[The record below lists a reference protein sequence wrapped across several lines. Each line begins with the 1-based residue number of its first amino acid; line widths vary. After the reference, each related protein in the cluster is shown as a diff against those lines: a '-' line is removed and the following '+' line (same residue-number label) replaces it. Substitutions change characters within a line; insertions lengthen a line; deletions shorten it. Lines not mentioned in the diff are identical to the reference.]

1 MNEHPYNQ
9 LPPSAF
15 WRTGVSQEN
24 PNALKGIY
32 TKKYTIRRKT
42 KIATSG
48 SCFAQHIAR
57 HLLKRG
63 YKVLDLEPP
72 PPGLPSELHLKYGFS
87 TYSARYGNIYTTRHL
102 LQLAREA
109 AGEWSPADWIWERDG
124 RFYDAFRPSVEPK
137 GLGSPDEVIAHRK
150 YHIEKTRQLFKEL
163 DLFIFTLGLT
173 EMWVHKE
180 TGTAYPAAPG
190 VIAGQFDPTIHIFK
204 NAEFNEVVDDFNT
217 FRKTVKKIRGG
228 RPFRILLTVSPVP
241 LTATASGS
249 HVLASSTYSKAV
261 LRAAAGKISA
271 GKKRIDYFPSYEI
284 ATNPKLRSTSFSD
297 NLRSIK
303 DEAVDMIMDHFFS
316 VHSNATIQPQKPIT
330 PLKERAATKMSEIA
344 LEKIQC
350 EESLL
355 DAFGQ

>member
-24 PNALKGIY
+24 PNALEEIY

-72 PPGLPSELHLKYGFS
+72 PPGLPAELHLKYGFS

-109 AGEWSPADWIWERDG
+109 AEEWSPADWIWERDG
-124 RFYDAFRPSVEPK
+124 RFYDAFRPSVEPR

-150 YHIEKTRQLFKEL
+150 YHIERTKQLFKEL
-163 DLFIFTLGLT
+163 DLFIFTFGLT
-173 EMWVHKE
+173 EM
-180 TGTAYPAAPG
+180 
-190 VIAGQFDPTIHIFK
+190 
-204 NAEFNEVVDDFNT
+204 
-217 FRKTVKKIRGG
+217 
-228 RPFRILLTVSPVP
+228 
-241 LTATASGS
+241 
-249 HVLASSTYSKAV
+249 
-261 LRAAAGKISA
+261 
-271 GKKRIDYFPSYEI
+271 
-284 ATNPKLRSTSFSD
+284 
-297 NLRSIK
+297 
-303 DEAVDMIMDHFFS
+303 
-316 VHSNATIQPQKPIT
+316 
-330 PLKERAATKMSEIA
+330 
-344 LEKIQC
+344 
-350 EESLL
+350 
-355 DAFGQ
+355 

>member
-1 MNEHPYNQ
+1 MNEHPYDQ

-24 PNALKGIY
+24 PNALKSIY
-32 TKKYTIRRKT
+32 TKKYKIRRKT
-42 KIATSG
+42 KIATAG

-63 YKVLDLEPP
+63 YDVMDLEPP
-72 PPGLPSELHLKYGFS
+72 PPGLPAELHLKYGFS

-102 LQLAREA
+102 LQLASEA
-109 AGEWSPADWIWERDG
+109 AGEWSPANWIWEKDG
-124 RFYDAFRPSVEPK
+124 RFYDAFRPSVEPR
-137 GLGSPDEVIAHRK
+137 GLGSPDEVIAHRR
-150 YHIEKTRQLFKEL
+150 YHIERTKQLFTQL

-180 TGTAYPAAPG
+180 TGTAYPTAPG
-190 VIAGQFDPTIHIFK
+190 VIAGQFDPTIHTFK
-204 NAEFNEVVDDFNT
+204 NAEFNEVVDDFNA
-217 FRKTVKKIRGG
+217 FRKTVRKIRCG

-241 LTATASGS
+241 LTATASGN
-249 HVLASSTYSKAV
+249 HVLASSIYSKAV

-284 ATNPKLRSTSFSD
+284 ATNPKLRSASFGD

-303 DEAVDMIMDHFFS
+303 EEAVDMIMNHFFS
-316 VHSNATIQPQKPIT
+316 EHSNVTIQPPKTIT
-330 PLKERAATKMSEIA
+330 PLKEGSAAKTSEMNR
-344 LEKIQC
+344 EKIQC

>member
-1 MNEHPYNQ
+1 MNEHPYDN

-15 WRTGVSQEN
+15 WRTGVTQEN
-24 PNALKGIY
+24 PNALKAIY
-32 TKKYTIRRKT
+32 IKKYSIRRQT
-42 KIATSG
+42 KIVTSG

-63 YKVLDLEPP
+63 YNVLDFEPP
-72 PPGLPSELHLKYGFS
+72 PPGLSADLHLKYGFS
-87 TYSARYGNIYTTRHL
+87 TYSARYGNIYTTKHL

-124 RFYDAFRPSVEPK
+124 RFYDAFRPSIEPR
-137 GLGSPDEVIAHRK
+137 GLASPDEVIAHRR
-150 YHIEKTRQLFKEL
+150 YHIEKTRQLFMQL

-173 EMWVHKE
+173 EMWIHKE
-180 TGTAYPAAPG
+180 TGTAYPIAPG
-190 VIAGQFDPTIHIFK
+190 VIAGKFDPVIHAFK
-204 NAEFNEVVDDFNT
+204 NAGFNEVVKDFNR

-241 LTATASGS
+241 LTATASSS
-249 HVLASSTYSKAV
+249 HILVSSVYSKAV

-303 DEAVDMIMDHFFS
+303 NEAVDIIMEHFFS
-316 VHSNATIQPQKPIT
+316 AHSNATFCLPEQLT
-330 PLKERAATKMSEIA
+330 PSKEQAVVGTSEKNPEQ
-344 LEKIQC
+344 LQC